1 MTAFLLT
8 IPLSPL
14 CAPLSFLPLPYL
26 NGPLSFLKSQ
36 KLKSSIIFQF
46 KSSSEQRQP
55 FTIDIKPSSCSE
67 LRAIVKVFPKS
78 LEKFTEEFKI
88 VLGGLPW
95 WCSGSD
101 FALPKQVARF
111 NSLSGNYILHAATK
125 TQYNQI
131 NLLLDQLL
139 SHV

>member
-1 MTAFLLT
+1 M
-8 IPLSPL
+8 
-14 CAPLSFLPLPYL
+14 
-26 NGPLSFLKSQ
+26 GPFPSWRARNLKVQ
-36 KLKSSIIFQF
+36 LFFQF

-125 TQYNQI
+125 AQYNQI
-131 NLLLDQLL
+131 SKCFFLNKIVLE
-139 SHV
+139 HVIQNSQIYTS